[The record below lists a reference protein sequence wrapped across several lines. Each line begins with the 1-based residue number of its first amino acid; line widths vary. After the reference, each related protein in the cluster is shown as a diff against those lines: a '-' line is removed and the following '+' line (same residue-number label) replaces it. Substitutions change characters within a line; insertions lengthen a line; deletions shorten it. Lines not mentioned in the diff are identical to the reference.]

1 MYVYEFFT
9 CDCVEA
15 RLVKYSGEQLEADD
29 GINYNDKHDEQHDV
43 KQGDHGHKD
52 GVDNNL

>member
-52 GVDNNL
+52 SVDNNL